1 MTAARAHHR
10 APLGG
15 PMVMRCRPRVDR
27 VATQRV
33 TSPPAARI
41 RCPLADLPWVTYVV
55 LFPLRDTVLS
65 VVPAAGPVLLAL
77 VGLNC
82 WWWVRIARMIA
93 RGGRRAE
100 RPPPVARGH
109 DPTPD
114 KLD

>member
-1 MTAARAHHR
+1 MAAGAGRGSTGSRPTRATPPPTR
-10 APLGG
+10 
-15 PMVMRCRPRVDR
+15 RP
-27 VATQRV
+27 
-33 TSPPAARI
+33 P
-41 RCPLADLPWVTYVV
+41 ADLPWVTYVV
-55 LFPLRDTVLS
+55 LCPLRGTVLS

-100 RPPPVARGH
+100 RPPPLARGLGGA
-109 DPTPD
+109 PAAPD